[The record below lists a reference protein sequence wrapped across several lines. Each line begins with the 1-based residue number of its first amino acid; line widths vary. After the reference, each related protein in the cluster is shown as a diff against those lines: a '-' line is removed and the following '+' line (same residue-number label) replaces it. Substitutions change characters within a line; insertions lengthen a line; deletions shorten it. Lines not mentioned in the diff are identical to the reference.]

1 MRRRWRKEA
10 PALALAACLLLGLLA
25 PSADAAARRSGSNPF
40 DGTGMW
46 IWVTSRS
53 SGGSP
58 AAIGAKARRYGVRAV
73 YVKSSDGSYM
83 WSQFTPSYVAALKA
97 QGLRVCAW
105 QYVYG
110 KAPETEAKLGAT
122 AVQRGA
128 DCLIIDAESEYEGRY
143 AQADRYIRAL
153 RARIGSSYPL
163 GVAPFP
169 YVDYHLAFPY
179 SVFLGPN
186 GAQYN
191 LPQMYWKAIGTSVDA
206 VFSHTYTYNRLYG
219 RRIYPLG
226 QLYENPRPSSITR
239 FRTLATAYG
248 ASGVS
253 WWDWQETTN
262 RGWNALV
269 APLITPASA
278 PRLGYPTLRRGAR
291 GDLVVWAQQHLI
303 SAGFPVK
310 VDGGLGTNTRA
321 ALLRF
326 QAAKGV
332 PQTGMVDASTWPA
345 LLHYAATAVAWG
357 RKARSSART
366 AGAVTAGAAAGS
378 ASRPASAS
386 IPARAR
392 EIPPKVHGR
401 G

>member
-1 MRRRWRKEA
+1 MRRRWRTEA
-10 PALALAACLLLGLLA
+10 PVLALAACLLLGLLA

-58 AAIGAKARRYGVRAV
+58 AAIGAKARRYGIRAV
-73 YVKSSDGSYM
+73 YVKSSEGSYM

-143 AQADRYIRAL
+143 AQADRYISAL

-269 APLITPASA
+269 APLITRASA

-366 AGAVTAGAAAGS
+366 AGAAAAGS
-378 ASRPASAS
+378 ASRPASAN

>member
-1 MRRRWRKEA
+1 MSRSWRRET
-10 PALALAACLLLGLLA
+10 PVLALAACLLLGLLA
-25 PSADAAARRSGSNPF
+25 PSAGAAARRTASNPF

-58 AAIGAKARRYGVRAV
+58 AAIGAKARRYGIRAV
-73 YVKSSDGSYM
+73 YVKSSDGPYM
-83 WSQFTPSYVAALKA
+83 WSQFSPSYVAALKA
-97 QGLRVCAW
+97 QGLKVCAW

-153 RARIGSSYPL
+153 RARIGSTYPL

-169 YVDYHLAFPY
+169 YVDYHLGFPY

-206 VFSHTYTYNRLYG
+206 VFAHTYTYNRLYG

-226 QLYENPRPSSITR
+226 QLYQNPSPSSIMR

-248 ASGVS
+248 ASGVN

-262 RGWNALV
+262 RCWNALV
-269 APLITPASA
+269 APLTTGASA
-278 PRLGYPTLRRGAR
+278 ARLGYPTLRRGAR
-291 GDLVVWAQQHLI
+291 GDLVVWAQQHLV

-326 QAAKGV
+326 QAAKGL
-332 PQTGMVDASTWPA
+332 PQTGTVDASTWPA
-345 LLHYAATAVAWG
+345 LLRYAATAVAWG
-357 RKARSSART
+357 RKAGSSART
-366 AGAVTAGAAAGS
+366 AGAAAAGG
-378 ASRPASAS
+378 ASRPASANL
-386 IPARAR
+386 PARAR
-392 EIPPKVHGR
+392 EIPPKVHSR

>member
-1 MRRRWRKEA
+1 MRRSWRRA
-10 PALALAACLLLGLLA
+10 MPVLALAASIALGLLA

-58 AAIGAKARRYGVRAV
+58 AAIGARARRYGVRAV
-73 YVKSSDGSYM
+73 YVKSSDGPYM

-97 QGLRVCAW
+97 QGLKVCAW

-110 KAPETEAKLGAT
+110 RAPETEAKLGAT

-169 YVDYHLAFPY
+169 YVDYHLSFPY

-206 VFSHTYTYNRLYG
+206 VFSHTYFYGRLYG

-226 QLYENPRPSSITR
+226 QLYENPSPSSIAR

-248 ASGVS
+248 ASGVN
-253 WWDWQETTN
+253 WWDWQETTT
-262 RGWNALV
+262 RGWNALI
-269 APLITPASA
+269 APLTTRASA
-278 PRLGYPTLRRGAR
+278 PRLSYPTLRRGAR
-291 GDLVVWAQQHLI
+291 GDLVVWAQQHLV

-310 VDGGLGTNTRA
+310 VDGGFGTNTRA
-321 ALLRF
+321 VLLRF
-326 QAAKGV
+326 QAAKGL
-332 PQTGMVDASTWPA
+332 PQTGAVDASTWPP
-345 LLHYAATAVAWG
+345 LLRYAATAVAWG
-357 RKARSSART
+357 GKSRSSARS
-366 AGAVTAGAAAGS
+366 AGAAAAPGG
-378 ASRPASAS
+378 ASQPASAN

>member
-1 MRRRWRKEA
+1 MRRREA
-10 PALALAACLLLGLLA
+10 PAAALVLACLLLGLLA
-25 PSADAAARRSGSNPF
+25 PSAGAASARRSASKPF
-40 DGTGMW
+40 DGSGMW
-46 IWVTSRS
+46 IWITSRS

-73 YVKSSDGSYM
+73 YVKSSDGTNM
-83 WSQFTPSYVAALKA
+83 WSQFTHSYVAALKA
-97 QGLRVCAW
+97 QGLRVCGW

-110 KAPETEAKLGAT
+110 RAPETEAKLGAA

-153 RARIGSSYPL
+153 RARIGSGFPV

-169 YVDYHLAFPY
+169 YIDYHLGFPY

-186 GAQYN
+186 GAQYD

-206 VFSHTYTYNRLYG
+206 VFSHTYYYNRLYG

-226 QLYENPRPSSITR
+226 QLYENPSPSSITR

-248 ASGVS
+248 ASGSS
-253 WWDWQETTN
+253 WWDWQETTA

-269 APLITPASA
+269 APLITRASA

-291 GDLVVWAQQHLI
+291 GDLVVWAQEHLV

-310 VDGGLGTNTRA
+310 VDGGLGSATRSA
-321 ALLRF
+321 VLRF
-326 QAAKGV
+326 QAAKGL
-332 PQTGMVDASTWPA
+332 PQTGAVDASTWPA

-357 RKARSSART
+357 RPRTAARSASAATAT
-366 AGAVTAGAAAGS
+366 AG
-378 ASRPASAS
+378 ASRPASAG

>member
-1 MRRRWRKEA
+1 M
-10 PALALAACLLLGLLA
+10 ACLLLALLA
-25 PSADAAARRSGSNPF
+25 PPAGAAPARAAANPF

-46 IWVTSRS
+46 IWIATRS

-58 AAIGAKARRYGVRAV
+58 AAIGARARRYGVRAV
-73 YVKSSDGSYM
+73 YLKSSDGTNM
-83 WSQFTPSYVAALKA
+83 WSQFSHSYVAALKA
-97 QGLRVCAW
+97 QGLKVCGW

-110 KAPETEAKLGAT
+110 RSPETEARLGAT

-143 AQADRYIRAL
+143 SQAYRYIRAL
-153 RARIGSSYPL
+153 RARIGNGYPV

-169 YVDYHLAFPY
+169 YVDYHLSFPY
-179 SVFLGPN
+179 SVFLGPG

-191 LPQMYWKAIGTSVDA
+191 LPQMYWKAIGTSVDR
-206 VFSHTYTYNRLYG
+206 VFSHTYLYSRLYG

-226 QLYENPRPSSITR
+226 QLYMNPSPSSIAR

-253 WWDWQETTN
+253 WWDWQETTS
-262 RGWNALV
+262 RGWSALV
-269 APLITPASA
+269 APLTSRASA
-278 PRLGYPTLRRGAR
+278 PRLGYPTYRRGAR
-291 GDLVVWAQQHLI
+291 GDLVVWAQQHLV

-310 VDGGLGTNTRA
+310 VDGSFGTATRN

-326 QAAKGV
+326 QAAKGLS
-332 PQTGMVDASTWPA
+332 QTGALDSSTWPA
-345 LLHYAATAVAWG
+345 LLRYAAAAVAWG
-357 RKARSSART
+357 RKSSARS
-366 AGAVTAGAAAGS
+366 AGTSSAGGPS
-378 ASRPASAS
+378 APASAN

>member
-1 MRRRWRKEA
+1 M
-10 PALALAACLLLGLLA
+10 ALVACLLLGLLA
-25 PSADAAARRSGSNPF
+25 PSADAAARRSASNPF

-46 IWVTSRS
+46 IWVASRS

-58 AAIGAKARRYGVRAV
+58 AAIGAKARRYGIRTVFL
-73 YVKSSDGSYM
+73 KSSDGPYM
-83 WSQFTPSYVAALKA
+83 WTQFSRSYVAALKA
-97 QGLRVCAW
+97 QGLKVCGW

-110 KAPETEAKLGAT
+110 RAPETEAKLGAT
-122 AVQRGA
+122 AVTRGA
-128 DCLIIDAESEYEGRY
+128 DCLVIDAESEYEGRY

-169 YVDYHLAFPY
+169 YVDYHLSFPY

-206 VFSHTYTYNRLYG
+206 VFSHTYTYNRLFG

-226 QLYENPRPSSITR
+226 QLYENPSPSSIAR

-248 ASGVS
+248 ASGVN
-253 WWDWQETTN
+253 WWDWQETTT

-269 APLITPASA
+269 SPLTTRASA
-278 PRLGYPTLRRGAR
+278 PRMGYPTLRRGAR
-291 GDLVVWAQQHLI
+291 GDLVVWAQQHLV

-332 PQTGMVDASTWPA
+332 SQTGAVDAATWPA
-345 LLHYAATAVAWG
+345 LLRYAATAVAWG
-357 RKARSSART
+357 RKASART
-366 AGAVTAGAAAGS
+366 SSAASASGG
-378 ASRPASAS
+378 ASRPASAH
-386 IPARAR
+386 IPARER

>member
-1 MRRRWRKEA
+1 M
-10 PALALAACLLLGLLA
+10 
-25 PSADAAARRSGSNPF
+25 
-40 DGTGMW
+40 
-46 IWVTSRS
+46 
-53 SGGSP
+53 
-58 AAIGAKARRYGVRAV
+58 
-73 YVKSSDGSYM
+73 
-83 WSQFTPSYVAALKA
+83 
-97 QGLRVCAW
+97 CAW

-128 DCLIIDAESEYEGRY
+128 DCLVIDAESEYEGRY

-163 GVAPFP
+163 GLAPFP

-226 QLYENPRPSSITR
+226 QLYENPSPSSITR

-248 ASGVS
+248 ASGVN

-269 APLITPASA
+269 ASADHARLGAASRLPDAAPRRAGRPRRVGAAAPDLRRLPGQGGRRASA
-278 PRLGYPTLRRGAR
+278 PTRVRRCCASR
-291 GDLVVWAQQHLI
+291 
-303 SAGFPVK
+303 PR
-310 VDGGLGTNTRA
+310 RA
-321 ALLRF
+321 CRRPA
-326 QAAKGV
+326 
-332 PQTGMVDASTWPA
+332 TVDASTWPP
-345 LLHYAATAVAWG
+345 LLRYAATAVAWG
-357 RKARSSART
+357 RKAGSSART
-366 AGAVTAGAAAGS
+366 AGAAAAGG
-378 ASRPASAS
+378 ASRPASAD

>member
-1 MRRRWRKEA
+1 VLA
-10 PALALAACLLLGLLA
+10 AAALSACLLLGLFA
-25 PSADAAARRSGSNPF
+25 PSAGAAARRSASNPF

-46 IWVTSRS
+46 IWVTTRS

-58 AAIGAKARRYGVRAV
+58 AAIGAKARRYGIRSV
-73 YVKSSDGSYM
+73 YVKSSDGTNM
-83 WSQFTPSYVAALKA
+83 WSAFNRPYVAALKA
-97 QGLRVCAW
+97 QGLKVCGW

-110 KAPETEAKLGAT
+110 RSPETEAKLGAT

-169 YVDYHLAFPY
+169 YVDYHLSFPY

-206 VFSHTYTYNRLYG
+206 VFSHTYTYNRLFG

-226 QLYENPRPSSITR
+226 QLYENPAPSSIAR

-248 ASGVS
+248 ATGVN

-269 APLITPASA
+269 YPLITRASA
-278 PRLGYPTLRRGAR
+278 PRLGYPTLRKGAR
-291 GDLVVWAQQHLI
+291 GDLVVWAQEHLV

-310 VDGGLGTNTRA
+310 VDGGLGTATRST
-321 ALLRF
+321 LLRF
-326 QAAKGV
+326 QAAKGL
-332 PQTGMVDASTWPA
+332 PQTGTVDASTWPA
-345 LLHYAATAVAWG
+345 LLRYAATAVAWG
-357 RKARSSART
+357 KGRSSSTRA
-366 AGAVTAGAAAGS
+366 AAAGVAAAGG
-378 ASRPASAS
+378 ASRPASAN

-392 EIPPKVHGR
+392 EIPPKVHSR

>member
-1 MRRRWRKEA
+1 MRRREA
-10 PALALAACLLLGLLA
+10 PAAALVLACLLLGLLA
-25 PSADAAARRSGSNPF
+25 PSAGAAGAKRSASNPF
-40 DGTGMW
+40 DGSGMW
-46 IWVTSRS
+46 IWITSRS

-73 YVKSSDGSYM
+73 YVKSSDGTNM
-83 WSQFTPSYVAALKA
+83 WSQFTHSYVAALKA
-97 QGLRVCAW
+97 QGLRVCGW

-110 KAPETEAKLGAT
+110 RAPETEAKLGAA

-153 RARIGSSYPL
+153 RARIGSGFPV

-169 YVDYHLAFPY
+169 YIDYHLGFPY

-186 GAQYN
+186 GAQYD

-206 VFSHTYTYNRLYG
+206 VFSHTYYYNRLYG

-226 QLYENPRPSSITR
+226 QLYENPSPSSITR

-248 ASGVS
+248 ASGSS
-253 WWDWQETTN
+253 WWDWQETTA

-269 APLITPASA
+269 APLITRASA

-291 GDLVVWAQQHLI
+291 GDLVVWAQEHLV

-310 VDGGLGTNTRA
+310 VDGGLGSATRSA
-321 ALLRF
+321 VLRF
-326 QAAKGV
+326 QAAKGL
-332 PQTGMVDASTWPA
+332 PQTGAVDVSTWPA

-357 RKARSSART
+357 RPRTAARSASAAT
-366 AGAVTAGAAAGS
+366 AGGV
-378 ASRPASAS
+378 SRPASAG

>member
-1 MRRRWRKEA
+1 MRRNWRREA
-10 PALALAACLLLGLLA
+10 PLLALAACLLLGLFA
-25 PSADAAARRSGSNPF
+25 PSADAAARRSASNPF

-58 AAIGAKARRYGVRAV
+58 AAIGAKARRYGIRAV

-163 GVAPFP
+163 AVAPFP
-169 YVDYHLAFPY
+169 YVDYHLGFPY

-226 QLYENPRPSSITR
+226 QLYENPSPSSITR

-248 ASGVS
+248 ASGVN

-269 APLITPASA
+269 APLITRASA

-291 GDLVVWAQQHLI
+291 GDLVVWAQQHLV

-357 RKARSSART
+357 RKAGSSART
-366 AGAVTAGAAAGS
+366 AGAATAGS

>member
-1 MRRRWRKEA
+1 VLA
-10 PALALAACLLLGLLA
+10 AAALAACLLLGLFA
-25 PSADAAARRSGSNPF
+25 PSAGAAARRAASNPF

-46 IWVTSRS
+46 IWVTTRS

-58 AAIGAKARRYGVRAV
+58 AAIGAKARRYGIRSV
-73 YVKSSDGSYM
+73 YVKSSDGTNM
-83 WSQFTPSYVAALKA
+83 WSAFNKPYVAALKA
-97 QGLRVCAW
+97 QGLKVCGW

-110 KAPETEAKLGAT
+110 RAPETEAKLGAT

-169 YVDYHLAFPY
+169 YVDYHLSFPY

-191 LPQMYWKAIGTSVDA
+191 LLQMYWKAIGTTVDA

-226 QLYENPRPSSITR
+226 QLYENPAPSSILR
-239 FRTLATAYG
+239 FRTLAIAYG
-248 ASGVS
+248 ASGVN
-253 WWDWQETTN
+253 WWDWQEATN

-269 APLITPASA
+269 APLITRASA

-291 GDLVVWAQQHLI
+291 GDLVVWAQEHLV

-310 VDGGLGTNTRA
+310 VDGGLGNATRA
-321 ALLRF
+321 TLLRF
-326 QAAKGV
+326 QAAKGL
-332 PQTGMVDASTWPA
+332 PQTGAVDSSTWPA
-345 LLHYAATAVAWG
+345 LLRYAATAVAWG
-357 RKARSSART
+357 KARSSARAAT
-366 AGAVTAGAAAGS
+366 ASVAAAGG
-378 ASRPASAS
+378 ASQPASAN